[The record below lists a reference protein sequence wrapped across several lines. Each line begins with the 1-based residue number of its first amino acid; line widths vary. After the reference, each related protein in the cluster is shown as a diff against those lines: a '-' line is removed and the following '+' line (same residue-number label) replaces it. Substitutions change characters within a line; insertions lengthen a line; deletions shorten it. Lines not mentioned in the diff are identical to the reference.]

1 MFEVKQAKVLSEKE
15 LKRVLEYV
23 DAFDR
28 HSERNR
34 AIVLLTHQ
42 CGFCVSEVA
51 NLLVSDCVNDSGDI
65 NDVIHLAANQTKG
78 SDSRRVFVNKKA
90 KATIKR
96 YLSSDL
102 SVKQQSY
109 LFQTQKSQ
117 RFNVNALTTLIKR
130 IYERAGVVGATSHS
144 GRRGFIT
151 SLSTKGVSV
160 RVIAEAVGHSS
171 IATTQRYIDV
181 NDELIGR
188 AVELV

>member
-1 MFEVKQAKVLSEKE
+1 MKQAKVLSEKE

-42 CGFCVSEVA
+42 CGFRVSEVA